1 MGAMQHMKQIIL
13 VGTNHLS
20 LRFCS
25 LHSSPIRVLREA
37 QFIQCRNVYNLGSSR
52 SLSSSHRTQEILTTD
67 RKIKRRQWVSHTGKF
82 VASGL
87 KRCVDTRSNVHIS
100 LRNDPLKLADYI
112 RRVLNKGNFELALT
126 TVREASRKIQC
137 VVSWNHL
144 IDWLMSKGKMRAAF
158 KIFQEM
164 KKRANIP
171 DAHTY
176 TILFRGCS
184 QSKHSKQALARV
196 MAVYQSMLLERS
208 QVKPNIIHMNAILKM
223 YATAGE
229 TDSMLYLMSEL
240 PTSGARA
247 ANSITFSIVLNALR
261 HNAIYRLP
269 TALSPDQ
276 QRQRIR
282 EMVVNGRKIWRD
294 VLSRWQKGEML
305 IDEDLV
311 SSIGRILLTSED
323 KIHWDEI
330 LTLIEQTMGI
340 PRQLPT
346 LRSSRDF
353 NNDTEDQSKS
363 RSTLSDQSQF
373 DNSNLTLE
381 SVPVTPTVSSLAK
394 PGQNSLSLVLNALL
408 LLSAKEPAMKY
419 WNIFTKEYHVQ
430 PDLDNYVSYLR
441 ILRVFRASTESV
453 ELLKIMPQKFM
464 SPKIF
469 RIAISSCVRDK
480 NNQHAFSNAG
490 KILDLMH
497 RSLKEPDVPTIIRYL
512 ELSLL
517 SPTTSRKESPHVDET
532 LSNERLGAQILR
544 ALDRVQELLL
554 SIKSHL
560 FFGDTELERNPNR
573 HEFLSNVEL
582 LIQKAIIAHTRIL
595 NEKMIPNQLFL
606 ELKDRRF
613 QLLHLKSRLTKQKS
627 SVGALPKTQE
637 QKLEELA
644 HVI

>member
-1 MGAMQHMKQIIL
+1 MGAMQHMKQKIL

-20 LRFCS
+20 LRFNS
-25 LHSSPIRVLREA
+25 IYSIPTRVLREA
-37 QFIQCRNVYNLGSSR
+37 QFIQRRNVYKLESSR
-52 SLSSSHRTQEILTTD
+52 SSSSSHSTQKLLTTD
-67 RKIKRRQWVSHTGKF
+67 RINKRRQWISHRKSVATGIR
-82 VASGL
+82 
-87 KRCVDTRSNVHIS
+87 RCIDTRSNFHIS

-112 RRVLNKGNFELALT
+112 RRILNKGNFEVALK
-126 TVREASRKIQC
+126 TVRDASRTTQC

-158 KIFQEM
+158 KIYQEM

-229 TDSMLYLMSEL
+229 IDSMLYLMSEL
-240 PTSGARA
+240 PTSGVRA
-247 ANSITFSIVLNALR
+247 ANSITFSTVLNALR
-261 HNAIYRLP
+261 HNALYRLP
-269 TALSPDQ
+269 TGLSPDH

-294 VLSRWQKGEML
+294 ILSRWQRGDMW

-311 SSIGRILLTSED
+311 SSIGRILLISED
-323 KIHWDEI
+323 RTDWDEI
-330 LTLIEQTMGI
+330 LTLIEQTMSI
-340 PRQLPT
+340 PRQLPS
-346 LRSSRDF
+346 LRPSRDL
-353 NNDTEDQSKS
+353 NNDAEGQLKS
-363 RSTLSDQSQF
+363 RSTPSDQSQL

-394 PGQNSLSLVLNALL
+394 PGRNSLSLVLNALL
-408 LLSAKEPAMKY
+408 LLSAKEAATKY
-419 WNIFTKEYHVQ
+419 WNIFTKEHHVQ
-430 PDLDNYVSYLR
+430 PDLENYVSYLR
-441 ILRVFRASTESV
+441 ILRIFRASTESV
-453 ELLKIMPQKFM
+453 ELLRTMPQKYM
-464 SPKIF
+464 CPKIF

-512 ELSLL
+512 ELSQI
-517 SPTTSRKESPHVDET
+517 SSTSSREESSDLAET
-532 LSNERLGAQILR
+532 ISKERLGAQILR

-554 SIKSHL
+554 SIKSYL
-560 FFGDTELERNPNR
+560 FFGDTDLERQSNR

-582 LIQKAIIAHTRIL
+582 LVQKAILAHTRIL
-595 NEKMIPNQLFL
+595 NNKMVPNQLFL

-613 QLLHLKSRLTKQKS
+613 QLLHLKSRLTKQKN
-627 SVGALPKTQE
+627 SVVTSPKTQE
-637 QKLEELA
+637 HKAEQIA